1 MAATHTTR
9 LNLNMPNEGDFVS
22 VVTDINENMQSIDN
36 AFGMIGSQYDPTAT
50 YLKDDYCVHDAKFYR
65 ALQDIDTPEAWD
77 ATHWVESNIIDE
89 ITGTAHSASTLR
101 DIPIMIATTDWTL
114 TGGKYVAEFDTA
126 YITETSKDFVIFDES
141 YKMFAQ
147 ADVVADK
154 KTGGGGMVF
163 KTAVQPIGYISGTI
177 YTVDANDGK
186 VPVLLEDTVTPITN
200 GGTGQSTLAGAKQA
214 FGITD
219 LEGDV
224 TTIQNDV
231 TTLSGNLASINTKLG
246 TNVVYR
252 GSEVATAKNG
262 ATVDTSVSYTRAL
275 KGCGIVLLEL
285 RIACPTF
292 SSETVI
298 ATLASGIRPFAD
310 VTYIKTFD
318 MWGTDINGNVTIR
331 SGGNIEAQPI
341 CSGKNIQIVV
351 AYPVVP

>member
-22 VVTDINENMQSIDN
+22 VVTDINENMQSLDN
-36 AFGMIGSQYDPTAT
+36 AFGMIGSQYDSTAT

-65 ALQDIDTPEAWD
+65 ALQDIDSPEAWD

-186 VPVLLEDTVTPITN
+186 VPVLLEDTVTPIAN
-200 GGTGQSTLAGAKQA
+200 GGTGQSTLASAKQA
-214 FGITD
+214 FGITS
-219 LEGDV
+219 LENDV
-224 TTIQNDV
+224 STLQNDV
-231 TTLSGNLASINTKLG
+231 TTLSGNLANLIKYKDYTG
-246 TNVVYR
+246 TTNNDGNLVTNDDLVSRTVSAMPIRTGTGIYSSFYVVSLSCIAEFNNVIIHCSNAD
-252 GSEVATAKNG
+252 GSACANKN
-262 ATVDTSVSYTRAL
+262 VKVR
-275 KGCGIVLLEL
+275 V
-285 RIACPTF
+285 F
-292 SSETVI
+292 
-298 ATLASGIRPFAD
+298 
-310 VTYIKTFD
+310 YI
-318 MWGTDINGNVTIR
+318 
-331 SGGNIEAQPI
+331 
-341 CSGKNIQIVV
+341 
-351 AYPVVP
+351 